1 MAALRSA
8 LRGARK
14 NPKIAL
20 DYLAR
25 RYRGKYDAR
34 PQVVQQFNFAEM
46 MRRAIGEDAIS
57 GSQGRR
63 PELDA
68 GEPSQGEIPGGAG
81 GETVAPGEEPAP

>member
-46 MRRAIGEDAIS
+46 MRRAGGEGGENPRAAI
-57 GSQGRR
+57 QGGT
-63 PELDA
+63 E
-68 GEPSQGEIPGGAG
+68 GEIQGEIPGGAG